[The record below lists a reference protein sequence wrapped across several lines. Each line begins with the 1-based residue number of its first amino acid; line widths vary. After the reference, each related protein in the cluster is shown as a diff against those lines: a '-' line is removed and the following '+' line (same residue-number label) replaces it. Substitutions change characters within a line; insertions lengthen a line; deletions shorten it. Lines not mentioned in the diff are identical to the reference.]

1 MPHPRSL
8 PAVHP
13 TERLMG
19 ESPAIVALRTQI
31 RHLATFDGL
40 GHPHVPT
47 VLLCGETGTGKGLV
61 ARIIH
66 DSGPRAHGS
75 CIEIN
80 CAAIPE
86 TLLEAELYGVAA
98 GAFTDAKRPKPGL
111 FEAASGGTLFLD
123 EIDALPL
130 ALQGKLLTAIE
141 AKRVRRLGAVT
152 EQSVDV
158 KLIAATQMDLSV
170 RAQEGTFRGDLYQRL
185 AVVLL
190 DLPPLRERG
199 DDVVLL
205 AAALLQQYAEAYRL
219 PLKRLSTAA
228 EEWLRSYP
236 WPGNVRELSHLL
248 ERVMLLSAEVIID
261 PDTLERLCLPRLPS
275 EAASAPSRDGR
286 VDEDDATRIAEALR
300 HTGGNVARAARLL
313 GVSRKAVRYRMH
325 KYGIRRLQE
334 DAKSS
339 CPRPPSPGVSVVPSG
354 AMGKGKGGGAEP
366 AAASSP
372 RISRSTRGQDHGK
385 ERADRMPSWEQKLVA
400 VLALDLSW
408 PSAVDG
414 EVPHYEPWT
423 ATRRREQLIA
433 ENMQGLGGVLLQR
446 SPSLLLVAFGL
457 PHTLEQLPQRAV
469 QAALALRQMVATS
482 PAGEFA
488 PKLRQAVHWGQL
500 VVDVAARDPTGSVLT
515 LDDTLTRPVRLLGHT
530 APGEILVSPAVAA
543 LVERWCEMQTCEGPF
558 RPDPSHQVVA
568 FSMVGLRLQRFPLA
582 LYAQR
587 PLTRFVGRAW
597 ELAVLEDLLEQ
608 ARAGAGQ
615 VVSVV
620 GEPGVG
626 KTRLCYEFTHAH
638 VPHGWRILES
648 SADSYGQATPYLPVI
663 DLLKAFF
670 RLHAGDDRQMMRAK
684 VTDKLLALEP
694 TLQPI
699 LPTLLVLLEVAIDDS
714 EWQALDSPQRR
725 QRFMDAV
732 KQLLLR
738 ESQVQPL
745 VLVVENLHWID
756 SETHAFLDHLVEGL
770 PMARVLL
777 LVSYRPE
784 FHHSWVSKT
793 YYAQLRLDPLPPE
806 TAKALL
812 QALLGDPGGVDGH
825 VPLQNLAQR
834 LIERTEGNPF
844 FLEES
849 VRTLV
854 ETGVLAG
861 ESGAYRLVKPLQSL
875 QVPATVQAVLGAR
888 IDRLS
893 TEEKRLLQTAAI
905 IGTEVPLPLLQA
917 IADLPEESL
926 RRGLTHLQAAEFL
939 YETHLFPEGAY
950 TFKHALTHEVA
961 YGSLLHERRRALHA
975 RIVEAIEAVYAD
987 HLAEHVE
994 QLAHHALRGEVWHK
1008 AMAYCRQAGVKAG
1021 ARSAY
1026 REAGVCFDRAL
1037 EAIKHLPESQ
1047 PTLEQAID
1055 LRCELRTALIP
1066 LGEIRR
1072 VHDLLLEAEILA
1084 KAMVLAQRAIEVAQ
1098 QYNERGNQAWILRL
1112 LGEIAAHRDPPEA
1125 QQAEDHYRQALALAE
1140 ELAMHP
1146 LQAHCH
1152 LGLGTLYAKMAR
1164 HEQART
1170 ELSTAIALYRTMDM
1184 TFWLPQAEATLTQVG
1199 G

>member
-1 MPHPRSL
+1 
-8 PAVHP
+8 
-13 TERLMG
+13 
-19 ESPAIVALRTQI
+19 
-31 RHLATFDGL
+31 
-40 GHPHVPT
+40 
-47 VLLCGETGTGKGLV
+47 
-61 ARIIH
+61 
-66 DSGPRAHGS
+66 
-75 CIEIN
+75 
-80 CAAIPE
+80 
-86 TLLEAELYGVAA
+86 
-98 GAFTDAKRPKPGL
+98 
-111 FEAASGGTLFLD
+111 
-123 EIDALPL
+123 
-130 ALQGKLLTAIE
+130 
-141 AKRVRRLGAVT
+141 
-152 EQSVDV
+152 
-158 KLIAATQMDLSV
+158 
-170 RAQEGTFRGDLYQRL
+170 
-185 AVVLL
+185 
-190 DLPPLRERG
+190 
-199 DDVVLL
+199 
-205 AAALLQQYAEAYRL
+205 
-219 PLKRLSTAA
+219 
-228 EEWLRSYP
+228 
-236 WPGNVRELSHLL
+236 
-248 ERVMLLSAEVIID
+248 
-261 PDTLERLCLPRLPS
+261 
-275 EAASAPSRDGR
+275 
-286 VDEDDATRIAEALR
+286 
-300 HTGGNVARAARLL
+300 
-313 GVSRKAVRYRMH
+313 
-325 KYGIRRLQE
+325 
-334 DAKSS
+334 
-339 CPRPPSPGVSVVPSG
+339 
-354 AMGKGKGGGAEP
+354 
-366 AAASSP
+366 
-372 RISRSTRGQDHGK
+372 
-385 ERADRMPSWEQKLVA
+385 
-400 VLALDLSW
+400 
-408 PSAVDG
+408 
-414 EVPHYEPWT
+414 
-423 ATRRREQLIA
+423 
-433 ENMQGLGGVLLQR
+433 
-446 SPSLLLVAFGL
+446 
-457 PHTLEQLPQRAV
+457 
-469 QAALALRQMVATS
+469 
-482 PAGEFA
+482 
-488 PKLRQAVHWGQL
+488 
-500 VVDVAARDPTGSVLT
+500 
-515 LDDTLTRPVRLLGHT
+515 
-530 APGEILVSPAVAA
+530 
-543 LVERWCEMQTCEGPF
+543 
-558 RPDPSHQVVA
+558 
-568 FSMVGLRLQRFPLA
+568 
-582 LYAQR
+582 
-587 PLTRFVGRAW
+587 
-597 ELAVLEDLLEQ
+597 
-608 ARAGAGQ
+608 
-615 VVSVV
+615 
-620 GEPGVG
+620 
-626 KTRLCYEFTHAH
+626 
-638 VPHGWRILES
+638 
-648 SADSYGQATPYLPVI
+648 
-663 DLLKAFF
+663 
-670 RLHAGDDRQMMRAK
+670 
-684 VTDKLLALEP
+684 
-694 TLQPI
+694 
-699 LPTLLVLLEVAIDDS
+699 
-714 EWQALDSPQRR
+714 
-725 QRFMDAV
+725 
-732 KQLLLR
+732 
-738 ESQVQPL
+738 
-745 VLVVENLHWID
+745 
-756 SETHAFLDHLVEGL
+756 
-770 PMARVLL
+770 MARVLL

-861 ESGAYRLVKPLQSL
+861 ESGAYRLAKPLQSL